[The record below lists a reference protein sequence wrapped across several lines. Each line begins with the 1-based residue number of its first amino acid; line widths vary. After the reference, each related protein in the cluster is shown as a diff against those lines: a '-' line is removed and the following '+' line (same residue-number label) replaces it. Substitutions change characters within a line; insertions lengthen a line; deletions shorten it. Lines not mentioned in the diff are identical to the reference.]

1 MRTRAYTSMP
11 IHALLD
17 FIGCRLTLMNADSA
31 AHLLRRC
38 ELLVARQPDL
48 RTVRGTRCDA
58 WHPSNPTRHSTDEV
72 QHECAACGM
81 RRAMRHSHAARH
93 VRVEEPPA
101 VATAV
106 VATLCDKLRSSSYM
120 QRSTTGLGRTTWG
133 VWCTLWVLCEYSAC
147 TACVLC
153 ERCGTTRLAE
163 PLGVVAAV
171 LAVDRTGD
179 EYHRRRPKAVKEA
192 WRSVRAC
199 TWVCCFVCCAIL
211 LVVMFVGRRPGSK
224 SVSTVG

>member
-1 MRTRAYTSMP
+1 MP

-120 QRSTTGLGRTTWG
+120 QAVQPVLAEPLGEYG
-133 VWCTLWVLCEYSAC
+133 VLCGYSVS
-147 TACVLC
+147 TLRVLR

>member
-1 MRTRAYTSMP
+1 MRIVRRTSSVDVNCLSPASPTCAQYAARDVTRG
-11 IHALLD
+11 IHPTQHD
-17 FIGCRLTLMNADSA
+17 TRPTKCNTNAPHA
-31 AHLLRRC
+31 AC
-38 ELLVARQPDL
+38 DVPCGIVMQ
-48 RTVRGTRCDA
+48 RGTSAWKSHPRLQRPLLQRCA
-58 WHPSNPTRHSTDEV
+58 TSCVPVRICKRYNPR
-72 QHECAACGM
+72 
-81 RRAMRHSHAARH
+81 
-93 VRVEEPPA
+93 
-101 VATAV
+101 
-106 VATLCDKLRSSSYM
+106 
-120 QRSTTGLGRTTWG
+120 LGRTTWG